1 MHARGHRHF
10 VQERG
15 FTLIESVVSL
25 GVFTVICLGV
35 LAVVIQIR
43 RLAENNVYENT
54 ALTMAQGYVEQLR
67 SLPFGEL
74 VNASAVGAANLNLLS
89 ANGAGALLTDT
100 SGGALNDNEWTR
112 EIVTLDRDQTG
123 RDTQPM
129 LFSFRVDLADLR
141 PLTGSGANGVEITLT
156 YEYTPPDGRKRSVRR
171 TLRTV
176 RSVVPSY

>member
-1 MHARGHRHF
+1 MDFRGRDAIAPR
-10 VQERG
+10 RG

-35 LAVVIQIR
+35 FAVVIQIR

-74 VNASAVGAANLNLLS
+74 VNVSSVGTANLALMS

-100 SGGALNDNEWTR
+100 SGGSLNDNEWTR
-112 EIVTLDRDQTG
+112 ETVMLDRDQTG

-129 LFSFRVDLADLR
+129 VFRFRVDLADLR
-141 PLTGSGANGVEITLT
+141 SLTTSGANGVEIILT
-156 YEYTPPDGRKRSVRR
+156 YEYTLPDGRNRAVLR

>member
-1 MHARGHRHF
+1 MRASGRGLS
-10 VQERG
+10 VPKRG

-25 GVFTVICLGV
+25 GVFTIVCLGV

-43 RLAENNVYENT
+43 RLAENNVYQNT
-54 ALTMAQGYVEQLR
+54 ALTMAQGYIEQLR

-74 VNASAVGAANLNLLS
+74 VNVSVAGTANLNLLS
-89 ANGAGALLTDT
+89 ANGAGVLLTDA
-100 SGGALNDNEWTR
+100 SGGTLNDNEWTR
-112 EIVTLDRDQTG
+112 EVVTLDRDPTG

-129 LFSFRVDLADLR
+129 VFRFRVDLADLR
-141 PLTGSGANGVEITLT
+141 SLTSSGANGVEVTLT
-156 YEYTPPDGRKRSVRR
+156 YEYTPPDGRNRPVRR